1 MPAPAERKSPS
12 FKHRTG
18 SGSFPRWNK
27 EADIFHKLNQIK
39 ALPGCRLWAKF
50 LDGREVIY
58 DVSRLTAV
66 NPVFGDLVRNPD
78 LFAQVRIDPG
88 GYGISWND
96 DLDLEAEELWKN
108 GDEVKT
114 PFELTPVSDSVAQV
128 RRPTI

>member
-1 MPAPAERKSPS
+1 M
-12 FKHRTG
+12 
-18 SGSFPRWNK
+18 
-27 EADIFHKLNQIK
+27 FHKLNQIK

-50 LDGREVIY
+50 LDGRAVIY

-108 GDEVKT
+108 GDEVKA

-128 RRPTI
+128 RRPTP